1 MVRGAA
7 LLVAITLLTQAAPD
21 ATSPTQL
28 KVLILAPPNA
38 KLRSVDD
45 VQATVLGS
53 TAPAKVVGL
62 VTPDH
67 DLILMLVLDLAGDVS
82 VADRA
87 KDALAA
93 ELEQLPST
101 VHVALLRA
109 QDDLR
114 VILDPTL
121 DRAAVQTAIRST
133 PVSGRAALLN
143 TVETAVT
150 LGDAVLAKSDVRFAI
165 LYVTDSS
172 IGNYREDFTNPVIN
186 SSDAGDLSRSFPGA
200 LIQEKISKLDS
211 TLLRHQAPLFIAHI
225 NYQSDRLSEA
235 YLNGLRQLSTTT
247 GAMALVCRSNAE
259 ISTAIHDVLTSI
271 GGHYSLTLQLPE
283 APRKPVEVRLSFPG
297 FEGAGQGF
305 GYRSRFT
312 VRKH

>member
-1 MVRGAA
+1 MVRLAA
-7 LLVAITLLTQAAPD
+7 LLVAITLFTQAAPNV
-21 ATSPTQL
+21 TSLTQL
-28 KVLILAPPNA
+28 KVLILAPPDA

-53 TAPAKVVGL
+53 TAPAKIVGL
-62 VTPDH
+62 LMPEH
-67 DLILMLVLDLAGDVS
+67 DLILMVVLDLAGDVN
-82 VADRA
+82 VAHRA

-93 ELEQLPST
+93 EMDQLPST

-114 VILDPTL
+114 VILDPTR
-121 DRAAVQTAIRST
+121 DRAAVQTAIRSV
-133 PVSGRAALLN
+133 PVSGRAALLD

-150 LGDAVLAKSDVRFAI
+150 LGDAVLAKSDVRLAI

-186 SSDAGDLSRSFPGA
+186 SSDAGDLSRNFPGA

-211 TLLRHQAPLFIAHI
+211 ILLRHQAPLFIVHI

-247 GAMALVCRSNAE
+247 GAIALVCRSSAE

-271 GGHYSLTLQLPE
+271 AGHYSLTLQLPGAE
-283 APRKPVEVRLSFPG
+283 RKPVELRLSFPG
-297 FEGAGQGF
+297 FEGAAQGF

-312 VRKH
+312 VGKR

>member
-1 MVRGAA
+1 MVRLAA
-7 LLVAITLLTQAAPD
+7 LLVAITLFTQAAPNV
-21 ATSPTQL
+21 TSLTQL
-28 KVLILAPPNA
+28 KVLILAPPDA

-53 TAPAKVVGL
+53 TAPAKIVGL
-62 VTPDH
+62 LMPEH
-67 DLILMLVLDLAGDVS
+67 DLILMVVLDLAGDVN
-82 VADRA
+82 VAHRA

-93 ELEQLPST
+93 EMDQLPST

-114 VILDPTL
+114 VILDPTR
-121 DRAAVQTAIRST
+121 DRAAVQTAIRSV
-133 PVSGRAALLN
+133 PVSGRAALLD

-150 LGDAVLAKSDVRFAI
+150 LGDAVLAKSDVRLAI

-186 SSDAGDLSRSFPGA
+186 SSDAGDLSRNFPGA

-211 TLLRHQAPLFIAHI
+211 ILLRHQAPLFIVHI

-247 GAMALVCRSNAE
+247 GAIALVCRSSAE

-271 GGHYSLTLQLPE
+271 AGHYSLMLQLPGAE
-283 APRKPVEVRLSFPG
+283 RKPVELRLSFPG
-297 FEGAGQGF
+297 FEGAAQGF

-312 VRKH
+312 VGKR

>member
-1 MVRGAA
+1 MIQRVA
-7 LLVAITLLTQAAPD
+7 LLVAVTLFVQAAPNV
-21 ATSPTQL
+21 TSATQL
-28 KVLILAPPNA
+28 KVLILPPPNA
-38 KLRSVDD
+38 KLQSAGD

-53 TAPAKVVGL
+53 TAPAKIVGL
-62 VTPDH
+62 VTPEH
-67 DLILMLVLDLAGDVS
+67 DLMLMLILDLAGDVS

-93 ELEQLPST
+93 EMEQLPST

-114 VILDPTL
+114 VVLDPTR
-121 DRAAVQTAIRST
+121 DRGAVQAAIRST

-211 TLLRHQAPLFIAHI
+211 TLLGHQAPLFIAHI

-247 GAMALVCRSNAE
+247 GAMALICRSSAE
-259 ISTAIHDVLTSI
+259 ISIAIHDVLTSI
-271 GGHYSLTLQLPE
+271 AGHYSLTLQLPE
-283 APRKPVEVRLSFPG
+283 TPRKPVEVRLSFPG

-305 GYRSRFT
+305 GYRSRFI

>member
-1 MVRGAA
+1 MVRRAA
-7 LLVAITLLTQAAPD
+7 LLVAVTLFTQAAPTV
-21 ATSPTQL
+21 TSLTRL
-28 KVLILAPPNA
+28 KVPILAPPNA

-45 VQATVLGS
+45 VQATVLDS
-53 TAPAKVVGL
+53 TAPAKIAGL
-62 VTPDH
+62 VTPDQ
-67 DLILMLVLDLAGDVS
+67 DLILMLVLDLAGEVS

-93 ELEQLPST
+93 EMDQMPST
-101 VHVALLRA
+101 AHVAVLRA
-109 QDDLR
+109 KDDLR

-121 DRAAVQTAIRST
+121 DRAALQAAIRST

-186 SSDAGDLSRSFPGA
+186 SSDAGDLSRKFPEA

-211 TLLRHQAPLFIAHI
+211 TLLRHQAPLFIVHI

-247 GAMALVCRSNAE
+247 GAIALVCRSSAE
-259 ISTAIHDVLTSI
+259 ISTTIHDVLTSI
-271 GGHYSLTLQLPE
+271 AGHYSLTLLLPE
-283 APRKPVEVRLSFPG
+283 AARKPVEVRLSFPG
-297 FEGAGQGF
+297 FEGGAQGF
-305 GYRSRFT
+305 GYRSRFA
-312 VRKH
+312 VRER